1 MKKMLFLALV
11 AMTVATMTAC
21 NKEHQGGPEYQ
32 TPTDIEGIVFW
43 SKGKNPSSPIAA
55 DQPVVVNATLS
66 NPYRLYLALIRY
78 TVDQSAVTTPSEDY
92 EPGVERTASEVEYEP
107 ARLVEGLLLHLDHQP
122 VRRGVVQ
129 LPPGVYGD
137 GREQRHRRPRTGA
150 RTGARTRAAR
160 RVTPMIAKTSNHN
173 FFYTLWN

>member
-21 NKEHQGGPEYQ
+21 NKEHQSGPEYQ

-107 ARLVEGLLLHLDHQP
+107 DVC
-122 VRRGVVQ
+122 RRA
-129 LPPGVYGD
+129 PS
-137 GREQRHRRPRTGA
+137 
-150 RTGARTRAAR
+150 TRARFPSSPWGRRSPSTSGPSAR
-160 RVTPMIAKTSNHN
+160 SAWCRTASPRSIR
-173 FFYTLWN
+173 

>member
-21 NKEHQGGPEYQ
+21 NKEHQSGPEHQ

-92 EPGVERTASEVEYEP
+92 EPGVERTASEVEYEHD
-107 ARLVEGLLLHLDHQP
+107 RLQTRAIYQGEIPKQP
-122 VRRGVVQ
+122 VGSKVSFYIWTISPFGVVSYSFPQ
-129 LPPGVYGD
+129 EYTVTVESNGTGGLEPEPEPEPEPEQPG
-137 GREQRHRRPRTGA
+137 E
-150 RTGARTRAAR
+150 
-160 RVTPMIAKTSNHN
+160 
-173 FFYTLWN
+173 

>member
-21 NKEHQGGPEYQ
+21 NKEHQSGLEYQ

-107 ARLVEGLLLHLDHQP
+107 DRLQTRAIYQGEIPKQP
-122 VRRGVVQ
+122 VGSKVSFYIWTISPFGVVSYSFPQ
-129 LPPGVYGD
+129 EYTVTVESNGTGGLEPEPEPEPEPEQPG
-137 GREQRHRRPRTGA
+137 E
-150 RTGARTRAAR
+150 
-160 RVTPMIAKTSNHN
+160 
-173 FFYTLWN
+173 

>member
-21 NKEHQGGPEYQ
+21 NKEHQSGPEYQ

-43 SKGKNPSSPIAA
+43 SKGKNPSS
-55 DQPVVVNATLS
+55 
-66 NPYRLYLALIRY
+66 YRLYLALIRY

-107 ARLVEGLLLHLDHQP
+107 DRLQTRAIYQGEIPKQP
-122 VRRGVVQ
+122 VGSKVSFYIWTISPFGVVSYSFPQ
-129 LPPGVYGD
+129 EYTVTVESNGTGGLEPEPEPEPEPEQPG
-137 GREQRHRRPRTGA
+137 E
-150 RTGARTRAAR
+150 
-160 RVTPMIAKTSNHN
+160 
-173 FFYTLWN
+173 